1 MSTSPCVGVS
11 SANAADGNALTKSPA
26 PMAPGPASPKF
37 LWRLPGRFY
46 ELPQSWRSRRINVT
60 TWRHPMR
67 DDEYSQ
73 LLQVGHYGA
82 LQ

>member
-1 MSTSPCVGVS
+1 
-11 SANAADGNALTKSPA
+11 
-26 PMAPGPASPKF
+26 MAPGPASPKF